1 MASPND
7 RLYNREHVWV
17 RIDDDELAT
26 IGLTDFAQD
35 ELGDIVYVEV
45 PPAGT
50 EIEQGSPMGVV
61 ESVKTASDLYAPVS
75 GTIKERNDRL
85 NDEPEVVNLSP
96 YDEGWMVR
104 VRLSERRELEGLLDA
119 ETYDREVAVE
129 E

>member
-1 MASPND
+1 MPSPSD

-17 RIDDDELAT
+17 RLDEDELAT
-26 IGLTDFAQD
+26 IGITAFAQA

-61 ESVKTASDLYAPVS
+61 ESVKTASDLYAPIS

-85 NDEPEVVNLSP
+85 EDEPEVVNLSP

-104 VRLSERRELEGLLDA
+104 VRLSERAELEGLLDA
-119 ETYDREVAVE
+119 ATYDREVADV
-129 E
+129 

>member
-1 MASPND
+1 MPSPSD

-17 RIDDDELAT
+17 RLDEDELAT
-26 IGLTDFAQD
+26 IGITAFAQA

-61 ESVKTASDLYAPVS
+61 ESVKTASDLYAPIS

-85 NDEPEVVNLSP
+85 EDEPEVVNLSP

-104 VRLSERRELEGLLDA
+104 VRLSERAELEGLLDA
-119 ETYDREVAVE
+119 ATYDREVAADA
-129 E
+129 